1 MEVLIMCS
9 KQLEPTVKGIS
20 VELAEA
26 INNGDRRKI
35 NDLLFALRAD
45 RTRRKLKVNH
55 SRQQEQFNFFSPLL
69 IGSII
74 ENSKYKLIGLVTDMG
89 YSDKTDSY
97 PYLSVLVLN
106 ENKYRT
112 TTWSI
117 GSNLSILVNHD
128 MTIGHIGKYF
138 PE

>member
-1 MEVLIMCS
+1 MECS
-9 KQLEPTVKGIS
+9 KQLESTVKGIS
-20 VELAEA
+20 AELAET

-35 NDLLFALRAD
+35 NDLLFSLRAD
-45 RTRRKLKVNH
+45 RTKRKLKVNH

-106 ENKYRT
+106 EDKYRT

-117 GSNLSILVNHD
+117 GSNLSIVFSHD
-128 MTIGHIGKYF
+128 VTIDHVDEYF